1 MSGPFDESDKYF
13 FRRQKEGQ
21 MKQSSEPSSR
31 IESLFNKKRLT
42 PFRII
47 HPFFV
52 TKTKVYLDNCSFTRP
67 YDDQDQTR
75 IHMETLAKWMFRR

>member
-1 MSGPFDESDKYF
+1 MIKSIP
-13 FRRQKEGQ
+13 
-21 MKQSSEPSSR
+21 
-31 IESLFNKKRLT
+31 N
-42 PFRII
+42 

-52 TKTKVYLDNCSFTRP
+52 TKTKVYLANSSFTRP